1 MTAAL
6 TGTAALAG
14 LSLHSSQDSQL
25 RWTHRSPI
33 TGHLPRRSVLDSGY
47 PNRRVSF
54 VMTIARLYS
63 VPGMSCDNCVD
74 TVTDHVTPLDGVTDL
89 EFNLDARTV
98 TITGGDDAA
107 ITAAIDEAGFVIR

>member
-33 TGHLPRRSVLDSGY
+33 TGHLPRRSVLDSGC
-47 PNRRVSF
+47 PNRRVRF
-54 VMTIARLYS
+54 VMTISRLYS
-63 VPGMSCDNCVD
+63 VPGMSCDNCVNAI
-74 TVTDHVTPLDGVTDL
+74 TDHVTPLDGVTDL
-89 EFNLDARTV
+89 EFDLDARTV
-98 TITGGDDAA
+98 TVIGGDDAA
-107 ITAAIDEAGFVIR
+107 ITAAIDGAGFVIR

>member
-54 VMTIARLYS
+54 VMTIARLYP
-63 VPGMSCDNCVD
+63 VPGMSCDNCVN
-74 TVTDHVTPLDGVTDL
+74 TITDHVTPLDGVTDL

>member
-25 RWTHRSPI
+25 RWTHRSPV
-33 TGHLPRRSVLDSGY
+33 TGHLPRRSVLDSDY
-47 PNRRVSF
+47 TNRRDR
-54 VMTIARLYS
+54 IATTASRLYS
-63 VPGMSCDNCVD
+63 VPGMSCDNCVN
-74 TVTDHVTPLDGVTDL
+74 TITDHVTPLDGVTDL
-89 EFNLDARTV
+89 EFDLDARTV

-107 ITAAIDEAGFVIR
+107 ITAAIDGAGFVIR

>member
-6 TGTAALAG
+6 TGTTALAG
-14 LSLHSSQDSQL
+14 LSLNSSQDSQP

-33 TGHLPRRSVLDSGY
+33 TRHLPRRSVLDSGY
-47 PNRRVSF
+47 QNRRVSF
-54 VMTIARLYS
+54 VITISRFHS
-63 VPGMSCDNCVD
+63 VPGMSCDNCVN
-74 TVTDHVTPLDGVTDL
+74 TITDHVTPLDGVTDL
-89 EFNLDARTV
+89 EFDLDARTV